1 MKLLLF
7 ISGILLAVAAAAPAT
22 TAPAPNSWFREKYL
36 SQTYDEYYHYSIS
49 RYRFGNN
56 DHDVCPEIHKSAT
69 FFAITG
75 RQMNRKNGVLL
86 PICPSVSFYANA
98 KKYNTKHAIYQ
109 DYPPLE
115 LQYARFIK
123 SDIIEPLGK
132 FIEYIFELCMILCS
146 ILFASFLS
154 LVVII
159 LTFAQY

>member
-7 ISGILLAVAAAAPAT
+7 ISGILLAVAAAA
-22 TAPAPNSWFREKYL
+22 APNSWFREKYL

-56 DHDVCPEIHKSAT
+56 DHDDVCPEIHKSAT

-109 DYPPLE
+109 EYTHPE
-115 LQYARFIK
+115 VQYARFIM

-146 ILFASFLS
+146 ILFASFIS

>member
-7 ISGILLAVAAAAPAT
+7 ISGILLAVAAAAPVA
-22 TAPAPNSWFREKYL
+22 APAPNSWFREKYL

-56 DHDVCPEIHKSAT
+56 EHDVCPEIHKSAT

-75 RQMNRKNGVLL
+75 RQMNRKPVLL
-86 PICPSVSFYANA
+86 PICPSVSLYVRR
-98 KKYNTKHAIYQ
+98 YNTKHAIYQ
-109 DYPPLE
+109 EYTHPE
-115 LQYARFIK
+115 VQYARFIM

-146 ILFASFLS
+146 ILFASFIS

>member
-7 ISGILLAVAAAAPAT
+7 ISGILLA
-22 TAPAPNSWFREKYL
+22 TAAPNSWFREKYL

-56 DHDVCPEIHKSAT
+56 EHDDVCPEIHKSAT

-75 RQMNRKNGVLL
+75 RQMNRKPVLL
-86 PICPSVSFYANA
+86 PICPSVSLYVR
-98 KKYNTKHAIYQ
+98 KYNNTKHAIYQ
-109 DYPPLE
+109 EYTHPE
-115 LQYARFIK
+115 VQYARFIM

-146 ILFASFLS
+146 ILFASFIS
-154 LVVII
+154 LVMII